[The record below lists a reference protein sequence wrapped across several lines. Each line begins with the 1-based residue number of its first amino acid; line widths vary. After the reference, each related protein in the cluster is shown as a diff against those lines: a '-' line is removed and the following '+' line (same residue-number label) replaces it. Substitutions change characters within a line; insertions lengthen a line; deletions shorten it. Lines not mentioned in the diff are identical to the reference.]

1 MNEFIVLVASVGL
14 GGVTWVMLMF
24 SDWLLRDDQ
33 EQPPLKP
40 AFRPK
45 RANAKRFGFDYSL
58 TSRSHR

>member
-33 EQPPLKP
+33 ERLPVK
-40 AFRPK
+40 AASRPR
-45 RANAKRFGFDYSL
+45 RANAKQFGFNYSL